1 MNLSADLDSQYTG
14 EVESLRDLGTSIDL
28 LIFVSEWMSADWCAC
43 VCVCVYVC
51 ECNMLIV

>member
-43 VCVCVYVC
+43 VCVCVCV
-51 ECNMLIV
+51 